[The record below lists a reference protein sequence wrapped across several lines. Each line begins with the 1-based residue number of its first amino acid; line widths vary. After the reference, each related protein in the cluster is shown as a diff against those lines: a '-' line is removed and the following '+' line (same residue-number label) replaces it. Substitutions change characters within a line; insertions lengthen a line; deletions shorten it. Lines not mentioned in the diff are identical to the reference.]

1 VEAAPIAFADG
12 VPTAGV
18 GAAVDARPAE
28 DAGAAAGAGGEEA
41 LADELPGKVGRGGG
55 FAAGGGDA
63 AGAGR
68 AGGTVGMADF
78 EVGLLMVAPRGAPL
92 ELAADGVAGRLV
104 PGEPVG
110 EVDEPGCDPEGV
122 EWAADASDCA
132 ADALECSVR
141 AADCDARERVD
152 QVEGADCAAREP
164 E

>member
-1 VEAAPIAFADG
+1 VDQRPDVEADVLDDAGGVARVVEAAPIAFADG

-28 DAGAAAGAGGEEA
+28 DGGAAAGGGGEEA

-104 PGEPVG
+104 PGGPAVEPAG
-110 EVDEPGCDPEGV
+110 SCAVDEAECD
-122 EWAADASDCA
+122 ADAA
-132 ADALECSVR
+132 E
-141 AADCDARERVD
+141 
-152 QVEGADCAAREP
+152 
-164 E
+164 